1 MTLDDPGSISSRA
14 RVFEGISPIPAALLK
29 VAYLTILP
37 MSELGS
43 MVDATL
49 GRRLSRKRRYM
60 CSLY

>member
-1 MTLDDPGSISSRA
+1 MT
-14 RVFEGISPIPAALLK
+14 RVNFIKGISPIPAALLK

-49 GRRLSRKRRYM
+49 GRRLSRKSRYM
-60 CSLY
+60 CLIH